1 MGFNYRYEK
10 VKFYEEWLPKQK
22 MMREVGM
29 SEEAIQQ
36 MFDYDWN
43 WFKDRRR
50 HESRQKPFTEDPYTY
65 SEEDYELLQK
75 AIARNMEEQSKNYID
90 NIEAFDVIDKIE
102 DERLLNAL
110 KQLKEAELELIMLYA
125 IKGMQVQEIAKL
137 KNRSVS
143 TISEKLTRIKKI
155 IKNNY

>member
-50 HESRQKPFTEDPYTY
+50 HESRQKPFTEDPYTVKRHALISTNCKLY
-65 SEEDYELLQK
+65 SPNSSM
-75 AIARNMEEQSKNYID
+75 ITTH
-90 NIEAFDVIDKIE
+90 FDPH
-102 DERLLNAL
+102 N
-110 KQLKEAELELIMLYA
+110 
-125 IKGMQVQEIAKL
+125 
-137 KNRSVS
+137 
-143 TISEKLTRIKKI
+143 TISAVATTHCRSLIKSKDFLI
-155 IKNNY
+155 FDKAMTCATALMNF